1 MSILGKSDGRVVRL
15 NDRKRTRGLY
25 CIGTT
30 GTGKTTFLVNLAVAD
45 IQNGHGICY
54 LDPHVFDL

>member
-1 MSILGKSDGRVVRL
+1 MAGGVKL